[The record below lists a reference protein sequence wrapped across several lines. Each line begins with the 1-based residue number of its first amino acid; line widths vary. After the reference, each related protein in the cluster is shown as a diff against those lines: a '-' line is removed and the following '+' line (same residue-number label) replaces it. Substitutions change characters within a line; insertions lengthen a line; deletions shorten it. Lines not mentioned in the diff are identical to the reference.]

1 MIIEKD
7 EKELIYQ
14 YFDDLSINAQLLRT
28 YLERANECLQD
39 MQDTLYELK
48 MLIYLNGEVNE
59 DETSK

>member
-7 EKELIYQ
+7 ERKLIYQ
-14 YFDDLSINAQLLRT
+14 YFDDLSIDAQLSRT
-28 YLERANECLQD
+28 YLGQAHECLQD
-39 MQDTLYELK
+39 MQNTLYELK

>member
-7 EKELIYQ
+7 ERKLIYQ
-14 YFDDLSINAQLLRT
+14 YFDDLSIDAQLLRT
-28 YLERANECLQD
+28 YLGQANECLQD
-39 MQDTLYELK
+39 MQNTLYELK

>member
-7 EKELIYQ
+7 ERELIYQ

-28 YLERANECLQD
+28 YFERANECLQD
-39 MQDTLYELK
+39 MQNTLYELK

>member
-7 EKELIYQ
+7 ERELIYQ
-14 YFDDLSINAQLLRT
+14 YFDDLSINAQLLQT
-28 YLERANECLQD
+28 YLGQAHECLQD
-39 MQDTLYELK
+39 MKNTLYELK

>member
-7 EKELIYQ
+7 ERELIYQ
-14 YFDDLSINAQLLRT
+14 YFDDLSTNVQLLRT

-39 MQDTLYELK
+39 IQNTLYELK

-59 DETSK
+59 DETS